1 MRKENVKFYPKT
13 GSGPVYQLCYLRAY
27 FATLIITAVQMN
39 KCNSKGSIHFDMDIF
54 NVCYC

>member
-54 NVCYC
+54 NVC